1 MDESAHVAVF
11 APPAASGHVYVV
23 AAPSRGMSLDFDRF
37 DHPAWLTAA
46 GVGAGYG
53 VILLVMFVALFL
65 VPLAVFGIF
74 ISP

>member
-1 MDESAHVAVF
+1 
-11 APPAASGHVYVV
+11 
-23 AAPSRGMSLDFDRF
+23 MSLDFDRF